1 MATGVSSPLGY
12 SIPQVGGMFPIADI
26 YDPISKRR
34 PALMYELNL
43 SSYPPKFKNGTFVS
57 PLTTANAPLY
67 KHNYGSKKKKNC
79 TKFNKNK
86 NVNPSTG
93 RPIKR
98 GSKTYKSLDKE
109 CKKTRISKKMCESF
123 LNSDKTINPLTGRAI
138 KKDGPTYNIFMNKC
152 KSINSDLSIFKSK
165 LPKEPEDYPI
175 QVKQFRDYPI
185 EVKPIPL
192 IKPGV
197 SKYPKYPGN
206 PGVKIYPVWQ
216 QPDPSDHVSNG
227 TKYTIQPRKFISF
240 NGKEFKVGSNALVD
254 TIGTKAVITN
264 IGTKQITLKKDLTSK
279 ENRLTIE
286 TFLKFN
292 T

>member
-26 YDPISKRR
+26 YDPISKRQ

-67 KHNYGSKKKKNC
+67 KHNYGSKKKNC

-86 NVNPSTG
+86 NLNPTTG

-98 GSKTYKSLDKE
+98 GSTTYKSLEKD

-123 LNSDKTINPLTGRAI
+123 LKSDKRVNPLTGRAI
-138 KKDGPTYNIFMNKC
+138 KKDGPTYNIFMQKCNAINK
-152 KSINSDLSIFKSK
+152 DLSIFKSK
-165 LPKEPEDYPI
+165 LPKEPVDYPI
-175 QVKQFRDYPI
+175 PVKS
-185 EVKPIPL
+185 V
-192 IKPGV
+192 V
-197 SKYPKYPGN
+197 SKFPKYPGN
-206 PGVKIYPVWQ
+206 PGVKIYPEWV

-240 NGKEFKVGSNALVD
+240 NKKQFKVGDPAMID

-264 IGTKQITLKKDLTSK
+264 IGTKQITLKKDITSK

>member
-152 KSINSDLSIFKSK
+152 KSINSNLNIFKSK

-185 EVKPIPL
+185 QVKPIPL